1 MARSGNF
8 VKSGYHFT
16 GVMDVLSSYL
26 RWEYLWQN
34 VRVKGGAYGCMTG
47 FQRSGNAFFVSY
59 RDPHLQRTWDVFEEL
74 PVKLRYL
81 ELSERE
87 LRQYIIG
94 AINMI
99 DQPLTPRSRGARS
112 LTLYLSGVTKEM
124 LDEEREQ
131 ILETTQEDLNELAD
145 VVEDVLRQGY
155 ACTIGSEAKV
165 REHENLFDEIVAL
178 Q

>member
-1 MARSGNF
+1 MIRNLRIRFIRIAMF
-8 VKSGYHFT
+8 AVIL
-16 GVMDVLSSYL
+16 VLFL
-26 RWEYLWQN
+26 
-34 VRVKGGAYGCMTG
+34 
-47 FQRSGNAFFVSY
+47 
-59 RDPHLQRTWDVFEEL
+59 
-74 PVKLRYL
+74 
-81 ELSERE
+81 
-87 LRQYIIG
+87 IIG